1 MKYLILLLSILFILR
16 ADAQQVTWSSEV
28 TVAMSMDGN
37 LHPRVVTDASGN
49 PMIIWGKGSSNEC
62 KFSKWNGT
70 MFTSPI
76 TINSPSIPVFTASW
90 AGPDIA
96 SRGDTVYIVIKET
109 PEDVNPIYIVSS
121 FDGGQTFSSP
131 VQVDF
136 VSPDLSRFPTV
147 TIDDSGNPIVGFM
160 KLDANF
166 SNARWVVTRSSDY
179 GNTFTTDVLASG
191 WSGGV
196 VCDCC
201 PSSIVSEGNTV
212 AMLYRDN
219 LNNIR
224 DSWTSISMDNGIS
237 FTNGWNVDLN
247 NWMIMACPSTGPDGV
262 IINDSLYSVFMN
274 AATGSPKV
282 YFSSSSITNMQPTF
296 VQQLSGNT
304 DQNYPRISKYDSA
317 LGVVW
322 KETVS
327 GENKALFRFSTNINS
342 GLSLVFDTI
351 ANSGVANVDI
361 AISNGM
367 VYVVWQDDFSGT
379 VKFKSGRY
387 TSTTNIKNVND
398 SQSIQL
404 YPNPVNTNEF
414 QVLLNNLPD
423 GYYNYTIENVIGQST
438 GSHTCQ
444 LINGQTKIKTS
455 LMQGIYVLKMS
466 TDKGGLTIKFIK
478 E

>member
-1 MKYLILLLSILFILR
+1 MKYLLLLPSILFISS

-37 LHPRVVTDASGN
+37 FHPRIVTDASGD
-49 PMIIWGKGSSNEC
+49 PMIVWGKGSTNEC

-70 MFTSPI
+70 MFTSPV
-76 TINSPSIPVFTASW
+76 TINSPSIPVFTTSW

-96 SRGDTVYIVIKET
+96 SKGDTVYIVIKET

-160 KLDANF
+160 KFDSNF

-201 PSSIVSEGNTV
+201 PGSIVSEGNTV
-212 AMLYRDN
+212 AVLYRDN

-224 DSWTSISMDNGIS
+224 DSWTGVSTDNGIS

-274 AATGSPKV
+274 GASGSPTV
-282 YFSSSSITNMQPTF
+282 YFSSSSISSMQPTI
-296 VQQLSGNT
+296 VQQLSGSNG
-304 DQNYPRISKYDSA
+304 QNYPRISNFDSA

-327 GENKALFRFSTNINS
+327 GENKALFRFSSDISS
-342 GLSLVFDTI
+342 GLSLVCDTI
-351 ANSGVANVDI
+351 VDSGVANADI
-361 AISNGM
+361 AIHNGM
-367 VYVVWQDDFSGT
+367 VYLVWQDDISGT
-379 VKFKSGRY
+379 VKFKSGTY
-387 TSTTNIKNVND
+387 TSTTNILDNQFERIAV
-398 SQSIQL
+398 
-404 YPNPVNTNEF
+404 YPNPISADEI
-414 QVLLNNLPD
+414 QILLKEIPD
-423 GYYNYTIENVIGQST
+423 GEYMYKIENVLGQSFGNNKFQT
-438 GSHTCQ
+438 FNGKAN
-444 LINGQTKIKTS
+444 INIFLNQGLYLLKISTTKGEVVS
-455 LMQGIYVLKMS
+455 
-466 TDKGGLTIKFIK
+466 KFIK

>member
-1 MKYLILLLSILFILR
+1 MKHLLTLLAILSVYT
-16 ADAQQVTWSSEV
+16 AYPQQIVWSPEI
-28 TVAMSMDGN
+28 TVAMSMEGN
-37 LHPRVVTDASGN
+37 LHPRIVTDASGD

-76 TINSPSIPVFTASW
+76 SINSPSIPVFTASW

-131 VQVDF
+131 IQVDF
-136 VSPDLSRFPTV
+136 VTPDLSRFPTV

-160 KLDANF
+160 KFDANF

-179 GNTFTTDVLASG
+179 GITFTTDVLASG

-201 PSSIVSEGNTV
+201 PGSIVSEGNTV

-219 LNNIR
+219 LINIR
-224 DSWTSISMDNGIS
+224 DSWTGVSTDNGLS

-274 AATGSPKV
+274 AASGSPRV
-282 YFSSSSITNMQPTF
+282 YFSSSSLANMQPAF

-322 KETVS
+322 KETVL
-327 GENKALFRFSTNINS
+327 GDNKALFRFSSDINN
-342 GLSLVFDTI
+342 SLNPVPDTI
-351 ANSGVANVDI
+351 ANAGVVNADV
-361 AISNGM
+361 AIHNGN
-367 VYVVWQDDFSGT
+367 VYVVWQDDISGT
-379 VKFKSGRY
+379 IKFKSGIY
-387 TSTTNIKNVND
+387 IPTTNISVVETGR
-398 SQSIQL
+398 ILL
-404 YPNPVNTNEF
+404 YPNPTRAEEIKM
-414 QVLLNNLPD
+414 VLSGVPD
-423 GYYNYTIENVIGQST
+423 GEYNFKIEHVLGQCTES
-438 GSHTCQ
+438 SKCQ
-444 LINGQTKIKTS
+444 VINGEANIKISVGHGMFFFKNCNR
-455 LMQGIYVLKMS
+455 QR
-466 TDKGGLTIKFIK
+466 
-478 E
+478 

>member
-1 MKYLILLLSILFILR
+1 MKYLILLLSILFIIS
-16 ADAQQVTWSSEV
+16 ANAQQVTWSSEV

-37 LHPRVVTDASGN
+37 LHPRIVTDASGD

-70 MFTSPI
+70 MFTNPI

-131 VQVDF
+131 IQVDF
-136 VSPDLSRFPTV
+136 VTPDLSRFPTV

-160 KLDANF
+160 KFDANF

-179 GNTFTTDVLASG
+179 GITFTTDVLASG

-201 PSSIVSEGNTV
+201 PGSIVSEGNTV

-219 LNNIR
+219 LINIR
-224 DSWTSISMDNGIS
+224 DSWTGVSTDNGLS

-274 AATGSPKV
+274 ASSGSPRV
-282 YFSSSSITNMQPTF
+282 YFGSSSLANMQPAF

-322 KETVS
+322 KETVL
-327 GENKALFRFSTNINS
+327 GDNKALFRFSSDINN
-342 GLSLVFDTI
+342 SLNPVPDTI
-351 ANSGVANVDI
+351 ANAGVVNADV
-361 AISNGM
+361 AIHNGN
-367 VYVVWQDDFSGT
+367 VYVVWQDDISGT
-379 VKFKSGRY
+379 VKFKSGIY
-387 TSTTNIKNVND
+387 IPTTNISVVETGR
-398 SQSIQL
+398 ILL
-404 YPNPVNTNEF
+404 YPNPTNSEEIKI
-414 QVLLNNLPD
+414 LLSAVPD
-423 GYYNYTIENVIGQST
+423 GEYNFKIENVLGQCTES
-438 GSHTCQ
+438 SKCHV
-444 LINGQTKIKTS
+444 INGEANIKIPVEHG
-455 LMQGIYVLKMS
+455 MYFLKIA
-466 TDKGGLTIKFIK
+466 TDKGELVSKFIRQ
-478 E
+478 